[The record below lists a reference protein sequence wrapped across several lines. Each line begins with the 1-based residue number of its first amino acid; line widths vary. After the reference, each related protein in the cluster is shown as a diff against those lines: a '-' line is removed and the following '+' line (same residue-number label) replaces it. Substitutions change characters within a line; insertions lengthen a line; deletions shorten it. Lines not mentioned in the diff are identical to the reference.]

1 MTEKPDVPLQVELD
15 QARRAVAESR
25 SALRRKLG
33 VLDDRVQET
42 VTDVKHVF
50 DFDYQMHQRPWV
62 MVGGSV
68 LAGYTLAR
76 LVGPARGARTSR
88 SSVPDSPPRP
98 RAVNAS
104 RAATPDGGASVK
116 GEVFDVVKG
125 TLWAMA
131 KQAFCL
137 A

>member
-1 MTEKPDVPLQVELD
+1 MTEKPDVPLQDELD
-15 QARRAVAESR
+15 KARRVVVESR
-25 SALRRKLG
+25 AALGRKLG

-68 LAGYTLAR
+68 LVGYTLAR
-76 LVGPARGARTSR
+76 LVSSPR
-88 SSVPDSPPRP
+88 STTDSAPSVVDSPPRYRP
-98 RAVNAS
+98 VHAS
-104 RAATPDGGASVK
+104 PTSPSNGGFARVK
-116 GEVFDVVKG
+116 GEVLDAVSG

-131 KQAFCL
+131 KQAFR
-137 A
+137 

>member
-1 MTEKPDVPLQVELD
+1 MTEKPDVPLQDELD
-15 QARRAVAESR
+15 KARRVVTESR
-25 SALRRKLG
+25 AALGRKRG

-68 LAGYTLAR
+68 LVGYTLAR
-76 LVGPARGARTSR
+76 LVSSPRTTTDSR
-88 SSVPDSPPRP
+88 SSVLDSPLPHRS
-98 RAVNAS
+98 VHAS
-104 RAATPDGGASVK
+104 PTSPSNGGFARVK
-116 GEVFDVVKG
+116 GEVLDVVSG

-131 KQAFCL
+131 KQAL
-137 A
+137 R